1 MGLETGTLVEDLNPA
16 WPLGTDPK
24 EQGDD
29 HIRLVKSV
37 LQNMNASEAECVAGL
52 IDNKWATPL
61 GLAAAIAAAGYIKP
75 GETAELSVGY
85 TLDEA
90 PVDSGDTLTP
100 DFAIKMM
107 QQWTPAAAATVNEP
121 ATIGAADYLVI
132 PGGSF
137 TVALGS
143 VNMKFVA
150 NSEIDLVSGTEYLM
164 RVTRWSAT
172 RTTVSIVEVEA

>member
-1 MGLETGTLVEDLNPA
+1 MGLESGTLVEDLNPA

-29 HIRLVKSV
+29 HIRLLKFV
-37 LQNMNASEAECVAGL
+37 LQNMNSVTGDD
-52 IDNKWATPL
+52 ITNRVDNKWLTPATIDAI
-61 GLAAAIAAAGYIKP
+61 LALVNAVAP
-75 GETAELSVGY
+75 DSTAELSVGY

-90 PVDSGDTLTP
+90 PTVADDTLTP

-107 QQWTPAAAATVNEP
+107 QQWTPTAAGTINEP
-121 ATIGAADYLVI
+121 AAIGAADYLVI
-132 PGGSF
+132 PGGDF
-137 TVALGS
+137 TVSLGS
-143 VNMKFVA
+143 VNMKWVA
-150 NSEIDLVSGTEYLM
+150 NSVKDLVSGTEYLM